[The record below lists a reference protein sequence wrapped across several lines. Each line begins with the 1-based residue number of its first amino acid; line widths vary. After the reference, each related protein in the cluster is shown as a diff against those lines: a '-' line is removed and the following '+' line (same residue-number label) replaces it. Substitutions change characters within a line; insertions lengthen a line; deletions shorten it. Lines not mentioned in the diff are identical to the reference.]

1 MIKKISLIILIA
13 LALQSCNLGT
23 SGSWQNDHIEKEKRE
38 EIKLLNDRLFKALMS
53 GNTEGI
59 KRLMAPELVEKVDSN
74 FYNSIKNINISF
86 NSKSYKIVDE
96 YNVVN
101 SSTGLSNTLMSDAS
115 ADNGYIIN
123 YKAMNKDMYVS
134 LLMPTGLDN
143 ELLVTAIYG
152 KYGDEWKINILQFG
166 QYSLFEKTAP
176 DYYKLAQESYNK
188 SYLID
193 AINYISLA
201 NQCLRPG
208 NENFKYKKEKEITDF
223 YTKVLNEAN
232 TNFALPMTL
241 EKIDTKPKIFKIF
254 PQITNEGF
262 FPMVYYLSSINVKNV
277 KALKDE
283 NDKVKVEVS
292 KLFKGIDKDKKNV
305 FYWAFN
311 EMPDGVKLVEHYGFI
326 DKLQE

>member
-1 MIKKISLIILIA
+1 MIKKILLIILVAIT
-13 LALQSCNLGT
+13 LQGCNLGT

-53 GNTEGI
+53 GNIEGI
-59 KRLMAPELVEKVDSN
+59 KRLMAPELVEKVDSD
-74 FYNSIKNINISF
+74 FYNSIKNINTSF
-86 NSKSYKIVDE
+86 KSKSYKIIDE

-101 SSTGLSNTLMSDAS
+101 STTGLSNTLMSDAS

-152 KYGDEWKINILQFG
+152 KYGDQWKINILQFG
-166 QYSLFEKTAP
+166 QYSLFKKTAP

-193 AINYISLA
+193 AVNYISLA

-241 EKIDTKPKIFKIF
+241 ENIDTKPKIFKIF

-326 DKLQE
+326 DKLEE